1 MKRIIQTALALA
13 ALSLVAAPTWADDM
27 PDGAKVFKKKCKMCH
42 AIHKK
47 KVGPMV
53 ASMNADPEI
62 LKATITNG
70 KRRMPRFGHKLSEEE
85 IDAVVAFIQENQSQA
100 VE

>member
-1 MKRIIQTALALA
+1 MKKIVHTALALA

-53 ASMNADPEI
+53 ASMNTAPEV
-62 LKATITNG
+62 LKTTITNG
-70 KRRMPRFGHKLSEEE
+70 RKRMPKFGHKLSEAE

-100 VE
+100 AE